1 MKLPIT
7 LKNKLRNTNL
17 KFDFLKVPLWTPKKV
32 RFWFLKKDKKNSLCF
47 SFDSALK
54 TINAQMFF

>member
-32 RFWFLKKDKKNSLCF
+32 RFWFLKKDKKILCV
-47 SFDSALK
+47 SAL
-54 TINAQMFF
+54 IQL